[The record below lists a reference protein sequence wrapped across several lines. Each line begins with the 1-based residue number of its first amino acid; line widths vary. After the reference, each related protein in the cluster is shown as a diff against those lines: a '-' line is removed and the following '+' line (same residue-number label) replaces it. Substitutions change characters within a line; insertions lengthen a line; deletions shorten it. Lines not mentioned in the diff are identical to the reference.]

1 MDDQTPATAPP
12 TAGAPDESRDDR
24 PCRESLVRTVRAT
37 PHDTGRFG
45 ERLAARHLAGH
56 GMQVLATRWRVSAGA
71 LRGELDVVAVDVD
84 GGALVVCEVKTR
96 RDADRFGG
104 AIEALGI
111 DQRRRI
117 SRLTSAFLAESRLRV
132 RTVRFDLVAVDLGRH
147 GALTHVPHAW

>member
-1 MDDQTPATAPP
+1 MDDHHATTTHP
-12 TAGAPDESRDDR
+12 TAGGSDD
-24 PCRESLVRTVRAT
+24 PCDDQPCHEPLTHTVRAT
-37 PHDTGRFG
+37 PHDTGRIG

-56 GMQVLATRWRVSAGA
+56 GMQVLATRWRIAAGP

-84 GGALVVCEVKTR
+84 GSALVVCEVKTR

-104 AIEALGI
+104 AVAALGV

-117 SRLTSAFLAESRLRV
+117 SRLTTAFLSESRLRL

-147 GALTHVPHAW
+147 GSLTHVPHAW